1 MKRFFASLIA
11 GLLITSLSSV
21 QAAGDP
27 AAGQAKASQCAA
39 CHGVDGVSFIPTYPN
54 LNGQKAA
61 YLVKQMKDFRSGARQ
76 DPVMAAQAKGLSDA
90 DIDNLAAYYASLK

>member
-1 MKRFFASLIA
+1 MKRIVTSLAA
-11 GLLITSLSSV
+11 GLLILALNSA

-27 AAGQAKASQCAA
+27 AAGQAKATQCAA

-61 YLVKQMKDFRSGARQ
+61 YLVKQMKDFRSGVRQ
-76 DPVMAAQAKGLSDA
+76 DPVMAAQAQALSDE